1 MDRRAVLVTVAGVAV
16 VSSVLGWVGGQRI
29 KSPAEVAAE
38 ADAPEPS
45 LISVPVEN
53 RLLSQQV
60 VARGTVRASDATELT
75 VTGGTGSSLVV
86 TRLPMAPGDPVEE
99 GDVAVEI
106 SGRPIIVLQGALPV
120 FRNLIPTLEG
130 PDVRQLEEA
139 LNRLGHDPGD
149 VDGVYDRSTA
159 AAVEKLYR
167 GAGYA
172 PPATDA
178 ADQTAV
184 KAAKDAVAAAQDDLD
199 AANKALNDAR
209 APLKESEKLQL
220 DQAVTQA
227 QNGVNGA
234 KATAAT
240 AKADAAQAVVDADA
254 AKKAADKASVA
265 AADKLA
271 KAKAGTNP
279 DTGEP
284 PTPAELTALQTA
296 ADEAAAAARDAGTKL
311 TRAQAAVPTVNQEQD
326 ALVAT
331 AEAAVPVAEAQ
342 RRERLAPADTATL
355 SGVVTAAQKDLSAAK
370 TALSDAEAKAGAEIP
385 VAELVFLPSLPQEVQ
400 NVAVEVGDT
409 PNGAVMTISGS
420 KTLVESGLSSA
431 DRRLVEVGAQ
441 AVLEDQGLGL
451 EVPAV
456 VTFVADKPG
465 GADLSADRYG
475 LRLEPTAPLP
485 EDALN
490 LNLRVSIPISS
501 SGGEVLA
508 VPLAALSAGANG
520 SARVEVERP
529 TGQVEVVEVVT
540 GLRAEGYVEVKAAPG
555 APALAVGDRVVVGRD
570 LELPGQAAGGTGATG
585 RGSGTDSTDSTS
597 DGTAGSGGS

>member
-38 ADAPEPS
+38 AEPPEPS
-45 LISVPVEN
+45 IISVPVES
-53 RLLSQQV
+53 RVLSQQV
-60 VARGTVRASDATELT
+60 VVRGTVRSSDATELT
-75 VTGGTGSSLVV
+75 VSGGSGSSLVV
-86 TRLPMAPGDPVEE
+86 TRLPKAAGDPVNE
-99 GDVAVEI
+99 GDVAIEI
-106 SGRPIIVLQGALPV
+106 SGRPIIVLQGDLPV

-139 LNRLGHDPGD
+139 LNRLRLDPGQ

-167 GAGYA
+167 NAGYA
-172 PPATDA
+172 PPAQDTA
-178 ADQTAV
+178 NQTAV
-184 KAAKDAVAAAQDDLD
+184 ATAKDAVSAAEDELD
-199 AANKALNDAR
+199 AANKALADAK
-209 APLKESEKLQL
+209 APLKESQKLQL

-227 QNGVNGA
+227 QNALNTA
-234 KATAAT
+234 RATSATAR
-240 AKADAAQAVVDADA
+240 ADAAQAVTDADA
-254 AKKAADKASVA
+254 AKKAADTASTA

-284 PTPAELTALQTA
+284 PTPTELAALQTA
-296 ADEAAAAARDAGTKL
+296 ADEAAAAARDAATKL
-311 TRAQAAVPTVNQEQD
+311 SKAQAAVPTVNQEQD
-326 ALVAT
+326 ALVAS
-331 AEAAVPVAEAQ
+331 AEAAVPLAEAQ
-342 RRERLAPADTATL
+342 RREGLAPPDTAAL
-355 SGVVTAAQKDLSAAK
+355 SAAVTAAQKRL
-370 TALSDAEAKAGAEIP
+370 TDARSTLTQAESKAGAEVP

-400 NVAVEVGDT
+400 SVTVEVGDT

-431 DRRLVEVGAQ
+431 DRRLVEVGTE

-451 EVPAV
+451 EVAAV

-475 LRLEPTAPLP
+475 LRLEPTEPLP

-508 VPLAALSAGANG
+508 VPLAALSAGADG
-520 SARVEVERP
+520 SARVEVER
-529 TGQVEVVEVVT
+529 TAGQVELVEVVT
-540 GLRAEGYVEVKAAPG
+540 GLRADGYVEVRSAAG

-570 LELPGQAAGGTGATG
+570 LELPGQAAADGGGDDAGDDT
-585 RGSGTDSTDSTS
+585 TS
-597 DGTAGSGGS
+597 DSGQDTGS

>member
-1 MDRRAVLVTVAGVAV
+1 MDRRALLVTVAAVAV
-16 VSSVLGWVGGQRI
+16 VSSLLGWVGGQRI
-29 KSPAEVAAE
+29 KSPAEIAAE
-38 ADAPEPS
+38 TDAPEPS

-60 VARGTVRASDATELT
+60 VVRGTVRSSDATELT
-75 VTGGTGSSLVV
+75 VSGASGNSLVV
-86 TRLPMAPGDPVEE
+86 TRLPKAAGDPVGE
-99 GDVAVEI
+99 GDVAIEV
-106 SGRPIIVLQGALPV
+106 SGRPIIVLQGDLPV
-120 FRNLIPTLEG
+120 FRNLIPTLDG

-139 LNRLGHDPGD
+139 LNRLRLDPGQ

-159 AAVEKLYR
+159 AAVERLYR
-167 GAGYA
+167 KAGYT
-172 PPATDA
+172 PPVQDVAE
-178 ADQTAV
+178 QTAV
-184 KAAKDAVAAAQDDLD
+184 TTAKEAVAAAEDELD
-199 AANKALNDAR
+199 VANKALADAR

-220 DQAVTQA
+220 DQSVVQA
-227 QNGVNGA
+227 QNAVTSA
-234 KATAAT
+234 KAASAT
-240 AKADAAQAVVDADA
+240 AKADAAQAVTDADS
-254 AKKAADKASVA
+254 AKQAADKASAA

-284 PTPAELTALQTA
+284 PTPAELAALQTA
-296 ADEAAAAARDAGTKL
+296 ADEAVAAASDAATKL

-326 ALVAT
+326 ALVAA

-342 RRERLAPADTATL
+342 RRERLAPADTAGL
-355 SGVVTAAQKDLSAAK
+355 SSAVTDAQKRVADAK
-370 TALSDAEAKAGAEIP
+370 TALTTAESKAGAEIP

-400 NVAVEVGDT
+400 SVAVEVGDT
-409 PNGAVMTISGS
+409 PTGAVMTISGS

-431 DRRLVEVGAQ
+431 DRRLVEVGAE

-475 LRLEPTAPLP
+475 LRLEPVEPLP

-508 VPLAALSAGANG
+508 VPLAALSAGADG
-520 SARVEVERP
+520 SARVEVERSA
-529 TGQVEVVEVVT
+529 GQVELVEVVT
-540 GLRAEGYVEVKAAPG
+540 GLRADGYVEVRSAAG

-570 LELPGQAAGGTGATG
+570 LELPGQAGAGAAAGDEENPT
-585 RGSGTDSTDSTS
+585 TS
-597 DGTAGSGGS
+597 DSERDTGS

>member
-1 MDRRAVLVTVAGVAV
+1 MDRRAVLATVAGVAV

-29 KSPAEVAAE
+29 KSPAEIAAE
-38 ADAPEPS
+38 TKPPEPS

-60 VARGTVRASDATELT
+60 VVRGTVRASDATEIT

-86 TRLPMAPGDPVEE
+86 TRLPKAAGDPVKE
-99 GDVAVEI
+99 GDVAIEI

-130 PDVRQLEEA
+130 PDVRQLEES
-139 LNRLGHDPGD
+139 LNRLGIDPGQ

-167 GAGYA
+167 NAGYA
-172 PPATDA
+172 PPARAT
-178 ADQTAV
+178 ADETAV
-184 KAAKDAVAAAQDDLD
+184 KTAKDAVAAAQDELD
-199 AANKALNDAR
+199 AANKALADAQT
-209 APLKESEKLQL
+209 PLKESEKLQL

-227 QNGVNGA
+227 QNGVNA
-234 KATAAT
+234 ARATAAT
-240 AKADAAQAVVDADA
+240 AKADAAQAVTDADA
-254 AKKAADKASVA
+254 AKKAADKASAA

-284 PTPAELTALQTA
+284 PTPTELAALQTA
-296 ADEAAAAARDAGTKL
+296 ADEAAAAAKDAGTKL

-331 AEAAVPVAEAQ
+331 AEGAVPVAEAQ
-342 RRERLAPADTATL
+342 RRERLAPPDTASL
-355 SGVVTAAQKDLSAAK
+355 SAAVTAAQKALSDAK
-370 TALSDAEAKAGAEIP
+370 SALSDAEAKAGAEIP

-420 KTLVESGLSSA
+420 QTLVESGLSGA
-431 DRRLVEVGAQ
+431 DRRLVEVGTE
-441 AVLEDQGLGL
+441 AVLEDEGLGL

-465 GADLSADRYG
+465 GAGLSADRYG
-475 LRLEPTAPLP
+475 LRLEPAAPLP

-520 SARVEVERP
+520 TARVEVERSA
-529 TGQVEVVEVVT
+529 GQVELVEVVT
-540 GLRAEGYVEVKAAPG
+540 GLRADGYVEVRSAAG
-555 APALAVGDRVVVGRD
+555 APTLAAGDRVVVGRD
-570 LELPGQAAGGTGATG
+570 LELPGQAAEG
-585 RGSGTDSTDSTS
+585 
-597 DGTAGSGGS
+597 DGTTNGTTRDTTSVSSSDPGS